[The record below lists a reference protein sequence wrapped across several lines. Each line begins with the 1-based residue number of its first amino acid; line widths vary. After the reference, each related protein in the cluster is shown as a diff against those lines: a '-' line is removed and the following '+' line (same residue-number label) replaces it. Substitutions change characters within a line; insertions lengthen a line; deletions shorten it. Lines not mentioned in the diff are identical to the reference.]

1 MTTILDQINYNDIF
15 NKIMLV
21 LLANEGILYN
31 QYKLYSIV
39 LDKFTNYQDSFV
51 PMNFKYKFFIVIRE
65 LMLKD
70 DIIQVYKENNIYHI
84 IYNAPYNIK
93 LEKINYIPDWID
105 KTKLNNFIID
115 NKIDMNYQDPETG
128 NTIYHD
134 ILSESN
140 NENLKKILEFN
151 NINYNIKNYNNQTPV
166 ECIKDITTAVI
177 IVNDLSNKLYETE
190 KKLNNIHE
198 LVNKIEYENIVNQ
211 FEFKNRL
218 IELELQ
224 YQNKNKIIKEYSI
237 IYFIKNSFYIIL
249 VIILI
254 LIISKLFYK
263 LYYYGII

>member
-70 DIIQVYKENNIYHI
+70 DNIQVYKENNIYHI

-105 KTKLNNFIID
+105 KT
-115 NKIDMNYQDPETG
+115 
-128 NTIYHD
+128 
-134 ILSESN
+134 
-140 NENLKKILEFN
+140 
-151 NINYNIKNYNNQTPV
+151 
-166 ECIKDITTAVI
+166 
-177 IVNDLSNKLYETE
+177 
-190 KKLNNIHE
+190 
-198 LVNKIEYENIVNQ
+198 
-211 FEFKNRL
+211 
-218 IELELQ
+218 
-224 YQNKNKIIKEYSI
+224 
-237 IYFIKNSFYIIL
+237 
-249 VIILI
+249 
-254 LIISKLFYK
+254 
-263 LYYYGII
+263 